1 MKKKKIIIISLIVL
15 IAIILTIFI
24 SAYIFIRSR
33 LTVKGIIVEYYESE
47 IYQNTILVYEED
59 KKTLT
64 DIGLPENINL
74 KFKPGQ
80 EVIIYL
86 SYDTVIMDSYPA
98 SINSEFIKKIKI
110 IKENANN
117 EIVEK
122 YNTQK
127 QERLLQLRDLEQRV
141 LKDLEQMRL
150 RK

>member
-33 LTVKGIIVEYYESE
+33 LIVEYYESE